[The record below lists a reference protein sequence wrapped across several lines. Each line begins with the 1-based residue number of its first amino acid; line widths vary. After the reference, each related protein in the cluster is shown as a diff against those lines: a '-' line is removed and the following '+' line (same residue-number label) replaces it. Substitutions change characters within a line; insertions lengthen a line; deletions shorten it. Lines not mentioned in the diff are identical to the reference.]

1 MITNGIQAF
10 SGLGEL
16 GQTATAA
23 VANLAQATADVNSAT
38 ALVKKLTSD
47 VKLGLAPRSDLVS
60 AMDDLTEKVGIAQSL
75 SAKGKALSGY
85 LEQTA
90 GNNWPIYLI
99 VLGISMGIC
108 YFCCIKATPKRRKSK
123 K

>member
-1 MITNGIQAF
+1 MSLNVQAF

-16 GQTATAA
+16 GQAATTT
-23 VANLAQATADVNSAT
+23 VANLAQATAEVNTAT
-38 ALVKKLTSD
+38 ALVKKLTND

-60 AMDDLTEKVGIAQSL
+60 AMDALTEKVNIAQSL
-75 SAKGKALSGY
+75 STKGKALSGY

-90 GNNWPIYLI
+90 GGDWPIYLI

-108 YFCCIKATPKRRKSK
+108 YFCCIKTSPKRRKSK